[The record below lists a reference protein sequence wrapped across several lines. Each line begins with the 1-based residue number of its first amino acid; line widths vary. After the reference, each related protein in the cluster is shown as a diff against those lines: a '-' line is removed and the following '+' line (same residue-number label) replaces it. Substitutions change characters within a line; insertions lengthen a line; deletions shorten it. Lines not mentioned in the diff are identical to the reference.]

1 MILILNVEYYFY
13 ISKFFKP
20 KINVDKKVEDELVIR
35 LVVDGVILT
44 NIITSLLIWIEKSA
58 RIAL

>member
-1 MILILNVEYYFY
+1 
-13 ISKFFKP
+13 
-20 KINVDKKVEDELVIR
+20 VEDELVIR

>member
-44 NIITSLLIWIEKSA
+44 NIITSLLI
-58 RIAL
+58 